1 MEIWIVAC
9 AVGTLLA
16 RIGLALYTCG
26 LVRAKNAGGSLVRHF
41 ADICVSSLA
50 FWAVGIAVFNP
61 KGEASWIAAGFLF
74 GPHGMDAEIAPYL
87 LMRFTAVLLATGVV
101 VGALSERSR
110 FWPSLAP
117 AVLMGAVV
125 VPLLARWC
133 GPYGWLGKMY
143 FHDFAGASFI
153 HVAAGFCAGTGAI
166 IVRARNG
173 KYNRDGSSNVIPGH
187 SLPWASAG
195 VMLILVGWFPYLL
208 GFAFGTGSFLGM
220 FGTGSFLGMIA
231 LNALLA
237 TAAAGLA
244 SLAVSHF
251 RFGKPDIYLTLSGI
265 MGGLVAAT
273 AGADVMTNL
282 SAVATGVIAGVIIPV
297 LMLQMDQVW
306 RIDDPTGA
314 LVIHG
319 VGGVWGILAT
329 GLLGSIGPSMGRL
342 KFIGIQLTGLAVAV
356 GLSVALSTLLFL
368 VLRNIASLRVREEDE
383 FDGLDLAEHDI
394 GAYPDFQQT
403 TIKSYHLREA

>member
-9 AVGTLLA
+9 AAGTLLV

-26 LVRAKNAGGSLVRHF
+26 MVRAKNAGGSLLRHF

-61 KGEASWIAAGFLF
+61 TGETSWIAAKYLF
-74 GPHGMDAEIAPYL
+74 GLHGIESVMLAPHVFMML
-87 LMRFTAVLLATGVV
+87 SAVLIATGIV
-101 VGALSERSR
+101 VGALSERSS

-117 AVLMGAVV
+117 TVLLGAVV
-125 VPLLARWC
+125 VPLLTRWS
-133 GPYGWLGKMY
+133 GPFGWLGKMH

-187 SLPWASAG
+187 SVPWASTG
-195 VMLILVGWFPYLL
+195 VLLILVGWFPYLF
-208 GFAFGTGSFLGM
+208 GFAFGS
-220 FGTGSFLGMIA
+220 GSFLGMIA
-231 LNALLA
+231 LNVLLT

-297 LMLQMDQVW
+297 LILQIDQVW

-319 VGGVWGILAT
+319 FGGIWGIIAT
-329 GLLGSIGPSMGRL
+329 GLLGSTGPATGRVG
-342 KFIGIQLTGLAVAV
+342 FIGIQFTGLAVAT
-356 GLSVALSTLLFL
+356 GLSTGLSIILFL
-368 VLRNIASLRVREEDE
+368 VLRNIAALRVHEEDE

-394 GAYPDFQQT
+394 AAYPDFQQT